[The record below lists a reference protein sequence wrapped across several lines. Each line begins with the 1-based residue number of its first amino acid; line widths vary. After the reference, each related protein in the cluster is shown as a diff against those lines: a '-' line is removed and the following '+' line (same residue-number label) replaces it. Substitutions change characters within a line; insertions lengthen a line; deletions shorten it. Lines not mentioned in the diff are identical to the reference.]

1 MIKLDRVYNYT
12 YNFKD
17 CNLHRTVL
25 IIQARMSSTRLPGK
39 SMMPLSG
46 KPLVY
51 RMIERLKGCKRV
63 DEIVIATSGQP
74 EDQVLIELA
83 DELGVSYFQ
92 GNLLDVRDRYLKAA
106 EKFQADFIVR
116 IPADN
121 PIPDANE
128 IDKLIEFHLKS
139 NSTGFSSNLAQV
151 NNSEYLD
158 GIGAEIFSTKLLQ
171 ESVARS
177 NSDTV
182 KEHVHR
188 NFFDYSTQTPVDPI
202 WCPIASPKAPKEL
215 RRPDIILDVN
225 TMDDYTKIKRIYDHL
240 YPKNP
245 NFTTIDVINFID
257 KGI

>member
-1 MIKLDRVYNYT
+1 MSKIVI
-12 YNFKD
+12 
-17 CNLHRTVL
+17 

-39 SMMPLSG
+39 SMMPLAD

-51 RMIERLKGCKRV
+51 RMVERLKKCNHV
-63 DEIVIATSGQP
+63 DEIVIATSDQP
-74 EDQVLIELA
+74 EDQVLVDLAKEL
-83 DELGVSYFQ
+83 EVSYFQ

-106 EKFQADFIVR
+106 EKFQADFIIR

-121 PIPDANE
+121 PMPDSNE
-128 IDKLIEFHLKS
+128 IDKLVKFHLEHNPS
-139 NSTGFSSNLAQV
+139 GFSSNLAQV
-151 NNSEYLD
+151 NNSGYLD

-177 NSDTV
+177 SSENV

-188 NFFDYSTQTPVDPI
+188 NFFDYATQTPVDAS
-202 WCPIASPKAPKEL
+202 WCPIASPKAPAEL
-215 RRPDIILDVN
+215 QRPDIILDVN
-225 TMDDYTKIKRIYDHL
+225 TMDDYTKIKRIYDNL

-245 NFTTIDVINFID
+245 NFTTVDVINFID

>member
-1 MIKLDRVYNYT
+1 MDPKEHLNPLSSSNKV
-12 YNFKD
+12 
-17 CNLHRTVL
+17 VL

-39 SMMPLSG
+39 SMLPLAG

-51 RMIERLKGCKRV
+51 RMVERLKKCKKI
-63 DEIVIATSGQP
+63 DEIVIATSDQP
-74 EDQVLIELA
+74 EDQVLVDLAKELA
-83 DELGVSYFQ
+83 VSCFQ
-92 GNLLDVRDRYLKAA
+92 GNLLDVRERYLKAA
-106 EKFQADFIVR
+106 EKFQADFVIR

-121 PIPDANE
+121 PMPDANE
-128 IDKLIEFHLKS
+128 IDKVIEFHLEN
-139 NSTGFSSNLAQV
+139 NSSGFSSNLAQV

-177 NSDTV
+177 SSDTV

-188 NFFDYSTQTPVDPI
+188 NFFDYSTQTPVDSS
-202 WCPIASPKAPKEL
+202 WCPIASPKAPAEL

-225 TMDDYTKIKRIYDHL
+225 TMDDYTKIKRIYDNL

-245 NFTTIDVINFID
+245 NFTTVDVINFLD
-257 KGI
+257 KGM

>member
-1 MIKLDRVYNYT
+1 MNKV
-12 YNFKD
+12 
-17 CNLHRTVL
+17 VL

-39 SMMPLSG
+39 SMMPLSD

-51 RMIERLKGCKRV
+51 RMVERLKKCKKV
-63 DEIVIATSGQP
+63 DEIVIATSDQP
-74 EDQVLIELA
+74 EDKVLVDLANEL
-83 DELGVSYFQ
+83 DVSSFQ

-106 EKFQADFIVR
+106 EKSKADFIIR

-121 PIPDANE
+121 PMPDANE
-128 IDKLIEFHLKS
+128 IDKLIEFHLE
-139 NSTGFSSNLAQV
+139 NNPRGFSSNLAQV
-151 NNSEYLD
+151 NNSGYLD

-177 NSDTV
+177 NSDIV

-188 NFFDYSTQTPVDPI
+188 NFFDYSTQTPVDAS
-202 WCPIASPKAPKEL
+202 WCPIASPKAPEEL

-240 YPKNP
+240 YPQNP
-245 NFTTIDVINFID
+245 NFTTVDVINFID

>member
-1 MIKLDRVYNYT
+1 MAKI
-12 YNFKD
+12 
-17 CNLHRTVL
+17 VL

-39 SMMPLSG
+39 SMMPLAD

-51 RMIERLKGCKRV
+51 RMVERLKNCKKI
-63 DEIVIATSGQP
+63 DEIVIATSDQP
-74 EDQVLIELA
+74 EDQVLVDLAKEL
-83 DELGVSYFQ
+83 EVSYFQ

-106 EKFQADFIVR
+106 QQFHAEFIMR

-121 PIPDANE
+121 PMPDANE
-128 IDKLIEFHLKS
+128 IDKLVEFHLEHNPS
-139 NSTGFSSNLAQV
+139 GFSSNLAQV
-151 NNSEYLD
+151 DNSGYLD
-158 GIGAEIFSTKLLQ
+158 GIGAEIFSTKLLE

-177 NSDTV
+177 SSDTV

-188 NFFDYSTQTPVDPI
+188 NFFDYSTQTPVDAS
-202 WCPIASPKAPKEL
+202 WCPISSPKAPAEL

-225 TMDDYTKIKRIYDHL
+225 TMDDYTKIKRIYDNL

-245 NFTTIDVINFID
+245 NFTTVDVINFLD

>member
-1 MIKLDRVYNYT
+1 MLTD
-12 YNFKD
+12 FKNEPD
-17 CNLHRTVL
+17 SFTMPKVVL

-39 SMMPLSG
+39 SMMLLAG

-51 RMIERLKGCKRV
+51 RMVERLKKCKKI
-63 DEIVIATSGQP
+63 DEIVIATSDQS
-74 EDQVLIELA
+74 EDQVLVELA
-83 DELGVSYFQ
+83 KELHVSYFQ

-106 EKFQADFIVR
+106 EKFQADFIIR

-121 PIPDANE
+121 PMPDSNE
-128 IDKLIEFHLKS
+128 IDKLIEFHLENNPS
-139 NSTGFSSNLAQV
+139 GFSSNLAQV
-151 NNSEYLD
+151 DNSGYLD

-177 NSDTV
+177 SSDTV

-188 NFFDYSTQTPVDPI
+188 NFFDYSTQTPVDSS
-202 WCPIASPKAPKEL
+202 WCPIASPKAPAEL

-225 TMDDYTKIKRIYDHL
+225 TMDDYTKIKRIYDNI

-245 NFTTIDVINFID
+245 NFTTVDVINFLD

>member
-1 MIKLDRVYNYT
+1 MAKV
-12 YNFKD
+12 
-17 CNLHRTVL
+17 VL

-39 SMMPLSG
+39 SMMPLAD

-51 RMIERLKGCKRV
+51 RMVERLKNCKKI

-74 EDQVLIELA
+74 EDQVLVELA
-83 DELGVSYFQ
+83 KELEVSYFQ
-92 GNLLDVRDRYLKAA
+92 GNLLDVRDRYLNAA
-106 EKFQADFIVR
+106 EKFQADFIIR

-121 PIPDANE
+121 PMPDSNE
-128 IDKLIEFHLKS
+128 IDKLIEFHLEQNPK
-139 NSTGFSSNLAQV
+139 GFSSNLAQV
-151 NNSEYLD
+151 NNSGYLD

-171 ESVARS
+171 ESLARS
-177 NSDTV
+177 DSETV

-188 NFFDYSTQTPVDPI
+188 NFFDYSSQTPVDAS
-202 WCPIASPKAPKEL
+202 WCPIASPKAPAEL

-240 YPKNP
+240 YPQNP
-245 NFTTIDVINFID
+245 NFTTVDVINFID

>member
-1 MIKLDRVYNYT
+1 MSKV
-12 YNFKD
+12 
-17 CNLHRTVL
+17 VL

-39 SMMPLSG
+39 SMMPLAD

-51 RMIERLKGCKRV
+51 RMVERLKKCKKV
-63 DEIVIATSGQP
+63 DEIFIATSDQP
-74 EDQVLIELA
+74 EDKVLVDLA
-83 DELGVSYFQ
+83 NELGVSSFQ
-92 GNLLDVRDRYLKAA
+92 GNLLDVRDRYLKTA
-106 EKFQADFIVR
+106 EKSNADFIIR

-121 PIPDANE
+121 PMPDANE
-128 IDKLIEFHLKS
+128 IDKLIEFHLEH
-139 NSTGFSSNLAQV
+139 NPQGFSSNLAQV
-151 NNSEYLD
+151 NNSGYLD

-188 NFFDYSTQTPVDPI
+188 NFFNYSTQTPVDPI

-215 RRPDIILDVN
+215 RRPDIILDIN

-240 YPKNP
+240 YPQNP
-245 NFTTIDVINFID
+245 NFTTGDVINFID

>member
-1 MIKLDRVYNYT
+1 MSKV
-12 YNFKD
+12 
-17 CNLHRTVL
+17 VL

-39 SMMPLSG
+39 SMMPLAD

-51 RMIERLKGCKRV
+51 RMVERLKKCEKV
-63 DEIVIATSGQP
+63 DEIVIATSDQP
-74 EDQVLIELA
+74 EDKVLVDLA
-83 DELGVSYFQ
+83 NELGVSSFQ
-92 GNLLDVRDRYLKAA
+92 GNLLDVRDRYIKAA
-106 EKFQADFIVR
+106 EKFQADFVMR

-121 PIPDANE
+121 PMPDANE
-128 IDKLIEFHLKS
+128 IDKLIEFHLEN
-139 NSTGFSSNLAQV
+139 NSSGFSSNLAQV

-177 NSDTV
+177 SSDTV

-188 NFFDYSTQTPVDPI
+188 NFFDYSTQTPVDSS
-202 WCPIASPKAPKEL
+202 WCPIASPKAPAEL

-225 TMDDYTKIKRIYDHL
+225 TMDDYIKIKRIYDNL
-240 YPKNP
+240 YPQNT
-245 NFTTIDVINFID
+245 NFTTEDVINFID

>member
-1 MIKLDRVYNYT
+1 MSKV
-12 YNFKD
+12 
-17 CNLHRTVL
+17 VL

-39 SMMPLSG
+39 SMMPLAD

-51 RMIERLKGCKRV
+51 RMVERLKKCKKV
-63 DEIVIATSGQP
+63 DEIVIATSDQP
-74 EDQVLIELA
+74 EDQVLVDLA
-83 DELGVSYFQ
+83 NELGVSSFQ

-106 EKFQADFIVR
+106 EKSNADFIIR

-121 PIPDANE
+121 PMSDANE
-128 IDKLIEFHLKS
+128 IDKLIEFHLV
-139 NSTGFSSNLAQV
+139 NNPQGFSSNLAQV
-151 NNSEYLD
+151 NNSGYLD

-177 NSDTV
+177 SSDVV

-188 NFFDYSTQTPVDPI
+188 NFFDYSTQTPVDAS
-202 WCPIASPKAPKEL
+202 WCPIASPKAPEEL

-240 YPKNP
+240 YPQNP

>member
-1 MIKLDRVYNYT
+1 MAKVT
-12 YNFKD
+12 
-17 CNLHRTVL
+17 L
-25 IIQARMSSTRLPGK
+25 IIQARMSSSRLPGK
-39 SMMPLSG
+39 SMMPLAD

-51 RMIERLKGCKRV
+51 RMVERLKKCKKV
-63 DEIVIATSGQP
+63 DEIVIATSNQP
-74 EDQVLIELA
+74 EDQVFIELA
-83 DELGVSYFQ
+83 KELQVSYFQ

-106 EKFQADFIVR
+106 EKFQADYIIR

-121 PIPDANE
+121 PMPDSNE
-128 IDKLIEFHLKS
+128 IDKLIEFHLEQ
-139 NSTGFSSNLAQV
+139 NPNGFSSNLAQV
-151 NNSEYLD
+151 NNSGYLD

-177 NSDTV
+177 SSETV

-188 NFFDYSTQTPVDPI
+188 NFFDYSTQTPVDSS
-202 WCPIASPKAPKEL
+202 WCPIASPKAPAGL

-225 TMDDYTKIKRIYDHL
+225 TMNDYTKIKRIYDNL

-245 NFTTIDVINFID
+245 NFTTVDVINFLD